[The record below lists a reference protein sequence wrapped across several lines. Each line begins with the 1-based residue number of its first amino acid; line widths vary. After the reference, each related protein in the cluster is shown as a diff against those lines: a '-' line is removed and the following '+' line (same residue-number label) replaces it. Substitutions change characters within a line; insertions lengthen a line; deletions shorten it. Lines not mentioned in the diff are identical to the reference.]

1 MTNPSESLKD
11 PSNSL
16 SRTSARPQV
25 KEEKSEEIH
34 RGFAWKCEKKK
45 SGVNFFWL
53 RAVREISRKEADPMT
68 RQAVSDFP
76 GAQLC

>member
-1 MTNPSESLKD
+1 M
-11 PSNSL
+11 
-16 SRTSARPQV
+16 

-34 RGFAWKCEKKK
+34 RVFAWKRVKKKKK